1 MPVDADAHMGDEF
14 KLAVEAAVEHNL
26 DYVKNNWDR
35 LRIATGLNLAF
46 DKDRLE
52 DFANRVTVKVIP
64 MTVGG
69 PMVTIAT
76 EPLIKDV
83 L

>member
-1 MPVDADAHMGDEF
+1 MLQANGDDAHDNHRSD
-14 KLAVEAAVEHNL
+14 LAPGVKSNL
-26 DYVKNNWDR
+26 AYVKDNWDR
-35 LRIATGLNLAF
+35 LQIATGLNLAF
-46 DKDRLE
+46 DKGRLE
-52 DFANRVTVKVIP
+52 DFANRVTVKVTP

-69 PMVTIAT
+69 LMVTIAT

>member
-1 MPVDADAHMGDEF
+1 MGDEMR
-14 KLAVEAAVEHNL
+14 LAIEAAVKSNL
-26 DYVKNNWDR
+26 AYVKDNWDQ

-52 DFANRVTVKVIP
+52 EFANRVTAKVTP

-69 PMVTIAT
+69 SMVTIAT

-83 L
+83 P